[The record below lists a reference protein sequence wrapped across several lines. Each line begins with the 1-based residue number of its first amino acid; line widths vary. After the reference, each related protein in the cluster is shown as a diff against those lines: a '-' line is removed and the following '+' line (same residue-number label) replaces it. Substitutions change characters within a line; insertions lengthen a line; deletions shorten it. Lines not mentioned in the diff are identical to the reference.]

1 MNTFFIADLVER
13 LGFEL
18 DTIVKGTQNTV
29 KSKLL
34 ELNEY
39 DRFPMISYE
48 HTNDSNFDVDI
59 SESNFLNNISHSGTW
74 IMGIND
80 DEVIFIVNLKNKNNS
95 VLEIDALEIR
105 DELRGQ
111 GLGSDIVSVIES
123 VAGQY
128 YTSICVTPFDTDA
141 ENFWKCIGY
150 EEWVNDYLIKKLNYG
165 ES

>member
-1 MNTFFIADLVER
+1 MNIFFIADLVER
-13 LGFEL
+13 LGFGL

-48 HTNDSNFDVDI
+48 HTNDSNFDVNI

-74 IMGIND
+74 IIGMNE
-80 DEVIFIVNLKNKNNS
+80 DEIAFILNLKNKGNI
-95 VLEIDALEIR
+95 LEIDTLEIR

-111 GLGSDIVSVIES
+111 GLGSNIVSVIES
-123 VAGQY
+123 VAEQY
-128 YTSICVTPFDTDA
+128 FASVIVSPFDTDSM
-141 ENFWKCIGY
+141 NFWNHMEYDDWKNG
-150 EEWVNDYLIKKLNYG
+150 YLIKKLNYG
-165 ES
+165 KG